1 MTPSS
6 LDNFSVVSHREGGPT
21 SEVTHPGLS
30 DDAAGAI
37 AYMIFVPANLFLL
50 IMPYNTNRFVRFHAW
65 QSLFLSITGILISL
79 LMSFA
84 LVLFLVF
91 EANLLLT
98 FKRLFW
104 LTWLVLWLIC
114 VLKALNGQRF
124 KIPIL
129 GALAERQASQ

>member
-1 MTPSS
+1 M
-6 LDNFSVVSHREGGPT
+6 
-21 SEVTHPGLS
+21 SEVTRASLS
-30 DDAAGAI
+30 DNAAGAI
-37 AYMIFVPANLFLL
+37 AYMTFVPAILLLL
-50 IMPYNTNRFVRFHAW
+50 IPPYNTNRYVRFHAW
-65 QSLFLSITGILISL
+65 QSLLLSLAGILISL

-98 FKRLFW
+98 FKRLVW
-104 LTWLVLWLIC
+104 LTWLILWLIC

>member
-1 MTPSS
+1 M
-6 LDNFSVVSHREGGPT
+6 
-21 SEVTHPGLS
+21 SEVTHGSLS
-30 DDAAGAI
+30 DNTAGAI
-37 AYMIFVPANLFLL
+37 AYLTFVPAIVFLL
-50 IMPYNTNRFVRFHAW
+50 LSPYNTNRYVRFHAW
-65 QSLFLSITGILISL
+65 QSLFLNLAGILISL